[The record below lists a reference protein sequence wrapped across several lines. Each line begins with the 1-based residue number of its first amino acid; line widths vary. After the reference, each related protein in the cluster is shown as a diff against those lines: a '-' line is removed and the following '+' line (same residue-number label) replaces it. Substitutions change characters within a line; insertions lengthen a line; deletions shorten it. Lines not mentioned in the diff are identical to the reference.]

1 MEKIRN
7 IYKKRVAYYSKT
19 ISKLAKSINTLG
31 NLRLLAGIIGVIN
44 GIFFVASR
52 NSLIAL
58 IIFFISIAVFIY
70 LVSIYNNLQRSEDYI
85 TLLKTINEDS
95 IKRLDGDWTD
105 FKDDGAEFKNRQHR
119 FSEDL
124 DIFGEGSLFQWVS
137 RSTTPM
143 GKIALAKMLSE
154 PENKKDV
161 INKRQKAVEELS
173 KKRWWRQ
180 RLQVEGLLID
190 NRYMNKERFLQ
201 WATNANGSFSNAWVV
216 VGIRSLPIITM
227 SLLVMAYL
235 INIVPKSVAILAVTL
250 QGLLLLIDMK
260 RRSKT
265 LDLVY
270 TYKNMIRVYSRMLD
284 YIEKG
289 NFHAE
294 HLKELQQSLVNN
306 KGLTAG
312 QQLKSLEKLT
322 DRILNRNNLAFFPIN
337 ILTLWDYQC
346 MIGLEAW
353 KNQSG
358 RFVEK
363 WLDTIGTMEALS
375 SLANIG
381 HDYPQWT
388 VPEIL
393 DSPSVFL
400 GKVVGHPLIAKGQ
413 VCNDIAIQEPSR
425 ILLITG
431 SNMSGKSTLLRT
443 VGINLVLA
451 YAGAPVCASSMKC
464 SIVNLYTCMRIS
476 DNLERKISSF
486 YGELLRI
493 KEIVAAARNSGQVF
507 FLIDEVFKGTNSH
520 DRHLGAKFLIKQL
533 DQDRAMGLIS
543 THDLELADIE
553 QESKGSVKNYHFQEY
568 YKDNE
573 IRFDYKL
580 RSGVSTTRN
589 ALHLIKMAGIKIKD
603 ES

>member
-1 MEKIRN
+1 MEKARN
-7 IYKKRVAYYSKT
+7 IYEKRVAYYSKT
-19 ISKLAKSINTLG
+19 LSKLAKSINALG

-44 GIFFVASR
+44 GIFFMASR
-52 NSLIAL
+52 NNLIAL

-70 LVSIYNNLQRSEDYI
+70 LVKIYNNLQRREDYI
-85 TLLKTINEDS
+85 TLLKTINGDA
-95 IKRLDGDWTD
+95 IKRLDGEWTD
-105 FKDDGAEFKNRQHR
+105 FKDDGAEFKNSHHR

-137 RSTTPM
+137 RCTTTM
-143 GKIALAKMLSE
+143 GKTALAKMLSE
-154 PENKKDV
+154 PANKKDV
-161 INKRQKAVEELS
+161 INKRQRAIEELS
-173 KKRWWRQ
+173 KKRWYRQ
-180 RLQVEGLLID
+180 RLQAEGLLID
-190 NRYMNKERFLQ
+190 NRFMNKDRFIQ
-201 WATNANGSFSNAWVV
+201 WTTNANESFSNAWVIA
-216 VGIRSLPIITM
+216 GIRILPIITI

-235 INIVPKSVAILAVTL
+235 INIGPKPVAILAVTL

-260 RRSKT
+260 KRSKT

-270 TYKNMIRVYSRMLD
+270 TYKNMIKVYGRMLNC
-284 YIEKG
+284 IEKRR
-289 NFHAE
+289 FDAE
-294 HLKELQQSLVNN
+294 YLKELQQSLTN
-306 KGLTAG
+306 KEGLTAG

-353 KNQSG
+353 KKQSG
-358 RFVEK
+358 RFMEK

-375 SLANIG
+375 SLANISY
-381 HDYPQWT
+381 DYPQWT

-393 DSPSVFL
+393 DSPSVFQ
-400 GKVVGHPLIAKGQ
+400 GKAVGHPLIAKGQ
-413 VCNDIAIQEPSR
+413 VCNDINIQEPSR

-464 SIVNLYTCMRIS
+464 SIVSLYTCMRIS
-476 DNLERKISSF
+476 DNLEKKISSF

-493 KEIVAAARNSGQVF
+493 KEIVEAAQNSGQVF

-533 DQDRAMGLIS
+533 DKDEAVGLVS

-553 QESKGSVKNYHFQEY
+553 KESKGSVKNYHFQEY
-568 YKDNE
+568 YRNNE

-580 RSGVSTTRN
+580 RRGVSTTRN
-589 ALHLIKMAGIKIKD
+589 ALHLIKMAGIEIED